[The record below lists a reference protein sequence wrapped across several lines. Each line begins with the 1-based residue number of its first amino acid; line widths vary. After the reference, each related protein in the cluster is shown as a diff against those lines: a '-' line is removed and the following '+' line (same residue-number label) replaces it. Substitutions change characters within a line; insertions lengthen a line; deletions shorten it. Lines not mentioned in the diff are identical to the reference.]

1 MEIEYENGLP
11 KGYLKKRKAAGMLY
25 IFSIYLYC
33 LFLLLTKTE
42 IIKLTDGNIS
52 IFLYSAL
59 ILISGCL
66 LCYSVISGKS
76 YKGIQ
81 MYNHRDVKA
90 FTWLEKLLYAIPP
103 VVTAVFFPLEIVVYL
118 FLCRIHVSCGQP
130 RGIM

>member
-11 KGYLKKRKAAGMLY
+11 KGYLKKRKAAGVLY

-42 IIKLTDGNIS
+42 TIKLADGNIS
-52 IFLYSAL
+52 IFLNSAL

-66 LCYSVISGKS
+66 LCYSVISGRNF
-76 YKGIQ
+76 KGIK

-90 FTWLEKLLYAIPP
+90 FKWLEKLLYATPP
-103 VVTAVFFPLEIVVYL
+103 IVTAVFFPLEMVVYL
-118 FLCRIHVSCGQP
+118 FFAGFMYLAVS
-130 RGIM
+130 RVE